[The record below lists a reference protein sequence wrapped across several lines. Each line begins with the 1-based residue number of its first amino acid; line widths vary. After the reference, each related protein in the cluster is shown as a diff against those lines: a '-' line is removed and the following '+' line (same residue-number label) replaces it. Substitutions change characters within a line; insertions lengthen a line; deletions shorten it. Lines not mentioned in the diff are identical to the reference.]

1 MERVEEEGEMGIQ
14 KSEGIRDEIQSAGVR
29 EKERGREGWKE
40 RGEERKKKERLRKG
54 RVKRRAERVRGR
66 GGRKCVSHDRFVFH
80 TERVTLANPSHNT
93 DTHTLCY
100 THTEKCFYSITSALS
115 LPPHTRANTPP
126 PRYNSCV

>member
-1 MERVEEEGEMGIQ
+1 MERVEEEREMGIQ

-66 GGRKCVSHDRFVFH
+66 GGSVSAMTDLYS
-80 TERVTLANPSHNT
+80 TLN
-93 DTHTLCY
+93 
-100 THTEKCFYSITSALS
+100 
-115 LPPHTRANTPP
+115 
-126 PRYNSCV
+126 V